1 MLQCFI
7 IGHLGGDAETKNDQ
21 GREFTAFR
29 VAHSD
34 RWTTADGQQRE
45 ETTWVDCILGGRP
58 AVAEYLKRGQMV
70 AVIGTVRL
78 RVYSSPKDKCMKA
91 GLTISVRSVE
101 LLGGQSDEVPRR
113 LYDTNGVQHDVFKAY
128 YTDVANTSL
137 FDVRGKEY
145 KANEYRYIT
154 QVAAAASADVVS
166 IRAVADGAAAD
177 GAGVADSSGSDEVF

>member
-45 ETTWVDCILGGRP
+45 ETIWVDCILGGRP

-78 RVYSSPKDKCMKA
+78 RVYSSPKDRCMKA

-113 LYDTNGVQHDVFKAY
+113 LYDTNGVQHDVYKAY

-154 QVAAAASADVVS
+154 QVAAASAEGVPSVT
-166 IRAVADGAAAD
+166 AAD
-177 GAGVADSSGSDEVF
+177 GAGVAESSGSNEVF